1 MPKLFVC
8 ITVDDVSLARHSLLA
23 VAREFSF
30 AIEVIEDGIVFDA
43 SGLERL
49 IGSPERVARRVQDE
63 LDAKGVEGSVALADT
78 TDAAMLLARSRRNKV
93 TVNSRENFTS
103 LSLNGLDIER
113 DTLNVFDDLG
123 VRNIGEL
130 LAIPRD
136 ELSRRYGR
144 DFDRVIKR
152 IEQRGERLLTPNIR
166 ESRVAWSFDLDQAVE
181 DFEQLIFILNHG
193 LERLF
198 ARVANYGKSSDHI
211 DITLRLADR
220 SRHRYEIKASFPT
233 LDRGFW
239 LKLINLRVSLE
250 PPAAAISAVEVITHF
265 TKPRPDQRGLYA
277 VSKPEPESLL
287 LTAGKLKKLVGKY
300 DVGTPVLLNERVA
313 LPFRLDADALPV
325 GKEKCAEDT
334 PRPVIAFTYFRPAR
348 RAEVE
353 IRDRKITYVRTRE
366 FAGPVIEHG
375 GVWRAAS
382 KWWTSD
388 GWKTQEWDVEVENA
402 GVYRLALANG
412 EWLVVGE
419 YD

>member
-8 ITVDDVSLARHSLLA
+8 ITVDDVSAARHSLLA

-49 IGSPERVARRVQDE
+49 VGSPERVAQRVQE
-63 LDAKGVEGSVALADT
+63 SLDARGVAGSIGLADT
-78 TDAAMLLARSRRNKV
+78 ADAAMLLARGNQNKA
-93 TVNSRENFTS
+93 TVNSPWNFAS
-103 LSLNGLDIER
+103 LSLDGLDIER
-113 DTLNVFDDLG
+113 DTLNVLGELG
-123 VRNIGEL
+123 VENIGEL

-166 ESRVAWSFDLDQAVE
+166 ESRVSWSFDLDQPVE

-193 LERLF
+193 LESLF
-198 ARVANYGKSSDHI
+198 GRVANYGKSSDRI
-211 DITLRLADR
+211 DISLRLENR
-220 SRHRYEIKASFPT
+220 KWHRYEIKASFPT
-233 LDRGFW
+233 LDRSFW

-250 PPAAAISAVEVITHF
+250 PPAAAISAVEAVTHF

-277 VSKPEPESLL
+277 VSRPEPESLL
-287 LTAGKLKKLVGKY
+287 LTAGKLKKLVGRH
-300 DVGTPVLLNERVA
+300 DVGVPVLLNERLA

-325 GKEKCAEDT
+325 GKERREQHS
-334 PRPVIAFTYFRPAR
+334 PRPVIAFHYFRPPR

-353 IRDRKITYVRTRE
+353 LRDRKIVHVRTRE
-366 FAGPVIEHG
+366 FSGSVIEYG

-382 KWWTSD
+382 KWWISD
-388 GWKTQEWDVEVENA
+388 GWKTQEWDIEIENA
-402 GVYRLALANG
+402 GLYRLALSKS
-412 EWLVVGE
+412 EWFIVGE

>member
-8 ITVDDVSLARHSLLA
+8 ITVDDVSAARHSLLA

-30 AIEVIEDGIVFDA
+30 AIEMIDDGVVFDA

-49 IGSPERVARRVQDE
+49 VGGPERVARRVRDS
-63 LDAKGVEGSVALADT
+63 LDALGVTGSVALADT
-78 TDAAMLLARSRRNKV
+78 TDAAMLLARGRQNT
-93 TVNSRENFTS
+93 TVNSPEKFAS
-103 LSLNGLDIER
+103 LSLEGLDIER
-113 DTLNVFDDLG
+113 DTLNVLGDLG
-123 VRNIGEL
+123 VQNIGEL

-144 DFDRVIKR
+144 EFDRVIKR

-166 ESRVAWSFDLDQAVE
+166 ESRVSWSFDLDQSVE
-181 DFEQLIFILNHG
+181 DFEQLIFVLNNG

-198 ARVANYGKSSDHI
+198 ARVAHYGKSSEHI
-211 DITLRLADR
+211 DISLRLDNR
-220 SRHRYEIKASFPT
+220 KWHRYEIKASFPT
-233 LDRGFW
+233 LDRSFW

-250 PPAAAISAVEVITHF
+250 PPEAAILAVEAVTHF

-277 VSKPEPESLL
+277 VSRPEPESLL
-287 LTAGKLKKLVGKY
+287 LTTGKLKKLVGTH
-300 DVGTPVLLNERVA
+300 DVGVPVLLNERLA
-313 LPFRLDADALPV
+313 RPFRLDADALPV
-325 GKEKCAEDT
+325 GKEKRERCS
-334 PRPVIAFTYFRPAR
+334 PQPVIAFQYFQPPR

-353 IRDRKITYVRTRE
+353 VQGRTIVHVKTRD
-366 FAGPVIEHG
+366 FSGSVIECG

-382 KWWTSD
+382 KWWET
-388 GWKTQEWDVEVENA
+388 GAWRTQEWDIEVENA

-412 EWLVVGE
+412 EWFVVGE

>member
-8 ITVDDVSLARHSLLA
+8 ITVDDVSAARHSLLA

-30 AIEVIEDGIVFDA
+30 AIEVIEDGIIFDA

-49 IGSPERVARRVQDE
+49 VGSPERVARRVEDLLKANE
-63 LDAKGVEGSVALADT
+63 VNGSIGIADT
-78 TDAAMLLARSRRNKV
+78 TDAAMLLSRGGRNT
-93 TVNSRENFTS
+93 TVNSSEHFAS
-103 LSLNGLDIER
+103 LSLDGLDIER
-113 DTLNVFDDLG
+113 DTLNVLGDLG

-166 ESRVAWSFDLDQAVE
+166 ESRVSWSFDLDQAVE
-181 DFEQLIFILNHG
+181 DFEQLIFVLNHG
-193 LERLF
+193 LEQLF

-211 DITLRLADR
+211 DISLRLENR
-220 SRHRYEIKASFPT
+220 KWHRYEIKASFPT

-250 PPAAAISAVEVITHF
+250 PPEAAISSVEVTTHF
-265 TKPRPDQRGLYA
+265 TRPRTDQRGLYA
-277 VSKPEPESLL
+277 VSRPEPESLL
-287 LTAGKLKKLVGKY
+287 LTAGKLKKLVGQN
-300 DVGTPVLLNERVA
+300 DVGVPVLLNERLA
-313 LPFRLDADALPV
+313 RPFRLDADALPV
-325 GKEKCAEDT
+325 GKERQAERT
-334 PRPVIAFTYFRPAR
+334 SRPVIAFQYFQPPR

-353 IRDRKITYVRTRE
+353 LRHRKIVHVCTRE
-366 FAGPVIEHG
+366 FAGSVIECG

-382 KWWTSD
+382 KWWTAD
-388 GWKTQEWDVEVENA
+388 GWRTQEWDIEVENA
-402 GVYRLALANG
+402 GVYRLALTNG
-412 EWLVVGE
+412 EWFIVGE

>member
-103 LSLNGLDIER
+103 LLLNGLDIER

-233 LDRGFW
+233 LDRSFW

-325 GKEKCAEDT
+325 GKEKRAEDT

-412 EWLVVGE
+412 EWLIVGE